1 MGEQIAAKPEG
12 ALLSMMLPFMG
23 GTWDNFLPM
32 VKPLLLSIAQNIG
45 ELARDAD
52 LGELIDVA
60 DFRREVEQMMAERML
75 MLTPEA
81 VKKMME
87 NVIREHLGWLVV
99 WGNVFGGFIGV
110 VAQAISGST
119 CGDANLT

>member
-1 MGEQIAAKPEG
+1 MMKPY
-12 ALLSMMLPFMG
+12 MG
-23 GTWDNFLPM
+23 GSFTNFIPM
-32 VKPLLLSIAQNIG
+32 VKPLLISVAQRIG
-45 ELARDAD
+45 ELARQAD
-52 LGELIDVA
+52 LGELIDVG

-110 VAQAISGST
+110 VAHAISGST
-119 CGDANLT
+119 CGDTNLT